1 MNCTHEELID
11 TLRPSLTPDVLH
23 GGGFVRTAIAAA
35 TLGALVRV
43 GAYEIA
49 DPLLV
54 SAMSEAVAAGR
65 RFDATAQAV
74 TLTESL
80 AMQGRILAAERLLA
94 EIDFTDTD
102 RFAQCGTVQ
111 HRWLAAL
118 RERPGLEPLTIRAV
132 PSMIA
137 PGLAAIGFSSAMFIT
152 ELIGRVQL
160 LEGDH
165 AGALANFDRLGSA
178 AERHSVRNPSFV
190 PWRAGRCAALAGLGR
205 TKEGADA
212 AEENL
217 ELARAFGAPVT
228 VAEALACVAR
238 FRPPEAQVVLLD
250 EAIDLISTHVGRVAP
265 MLAADRSR
273 LCQASCRRRG
283 RCTDRL
289 S

>member
-49 DPLLV
+49 DPLLG

-111 HRWLAAL
+111 PRWLAAL
-118 RERPGLEPLTIRAV
+118 RERPGLEPLTVTGHPQHDRPRA
-132 PSMIA
+132 
-137 PGLAAIGFSSAMFIT
+137 GRAIGFSSAMFIT

-217 ELARAFGAPVT
+217 ELSRAFGAPVT
-228 VAEALACVAR
+228 VADALACVAR
-238 FRPPEAQVVLLD
+238 FRPPEARSCC
-250 EAIDLISTHVGRVAP
+250 STKP
-265 MLAADRSR
+265 SI
-273 LCQASCRRRG
+273 
-283 RCTDRL
+283 
-289 S
+289 